1 MLHEST
7 NIIFKFIEK
16 DKILENKTFTQQS
29 KIPHV
34 RQLMDGT
41 ITSSVTFTQL
51 SDMWS
56 KSVNNNAQVLDID
69 FVSENYEGVNM
80 LFQFSQSDGNIA
92 YFTHIHV
99 MSNTLVFMVL
109 SVISENVWSLKS
121 YQYTPVN

>member
-1 MLHEST
+1 MNPLILFSSLLRR
-7 NIIFKFIEK
+7 IKV
-16 DKILENKTFTQQS
+16 LENKTDTQQS

-80 LFQFSQSDGNIA
+80 LFQFSQSDGNTA

-99 MSNTLVFMVL
+99 MSNTTVFMVL
-109 SVISENVWSLKS
+109 SVTSENIWSLKS

>member
-1 MLHEST
+1 MNPLILFLSLLRR
-7 NIIFKFIEK
+7 I
-16 DKILENKTFTQQS
+16 KILEDKIVIQQS

-69 FVSENYEGVNM
+69 FVSENYAGVNM
-80 LFQFSQSDGNIA
+80 LFQFSQSDGNTA

-99 MSNTLVFMVL
+99 MSNALVFMVL
-109 SVISENVWSLKS
+109 SVTSENIWSLKS

>member
-1 MLHEST
+1 MIP
-7 NIIFKFIEK
+7 IILFSSLLRRIR
-16 DKILENKTFTQQS
+16 ILENKTFTQQS

-34 RQLMDGT
+34 RQLTDGT

-69 FVSENYEGVNM
+69 FVSENYAGVNM
-80 LFQFSQSDGNIA
+80 LFQFSQSDGNTA
-92 YFTHIHV
+92 YFTHTHV

-109 SVISENVWSLKS
+109 SVTSENIWLLKS